1 MADSRTINLAI
12 VKELGFSATTTVNQL
27 ILQYDLFH
35 LKKILIADSNPKKT
49 KAFVTPVCESAAC
62 YCVNF
67 KI

>member
-1 MADSRTINLAI
+1 MADSETINLAI
-12 VKELGFSATTTVNQL
+12 VRELGFSVTTTVYQL

-35 LKKILIADSNPKKT
+35 LKKILIADSNPKKN
-49 KAFVTPVCESAAC
+49 KASVTPVCESAAC